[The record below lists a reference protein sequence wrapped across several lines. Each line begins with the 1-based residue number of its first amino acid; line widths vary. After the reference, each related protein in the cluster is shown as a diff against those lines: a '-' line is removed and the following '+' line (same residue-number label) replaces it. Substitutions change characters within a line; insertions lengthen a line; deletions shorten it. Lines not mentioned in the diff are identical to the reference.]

1 MPRRNRKTR
10 SRKTRKTRK
19 TRRQARK
26 QRRSRSRKQKG
37 GGLPI
42 PNGAVAG
49 VRLDPKDE
57 YSAPVLIAKERFEDE
72 VLEEDDE

>member
-10 SRKTRKTRK
+10 ARKARK
-19 TRRQARK
+19 TRRQTRK
-26 QRRSRSRKQKG
+26 QRRSRKQKG

-57 YSAPVLIAKERFEDE
+57 YSAPVLIAKERFDEE
-72 VLEEDDE
+72 VLEEDEE

>member
-1 MPRRNRKTR
+1 MPRRNRKTS
-10 SRKTRKTRK
+10 SRKTRKQ
-19 TRRQARK
+19 RRQTRK

>member
-10 SRKTRKTRK
+10 ARKSRK
-19 TRRQARK
+19 TRRQTRK
-26 QRRSRSRKQKG
+26 QRRSRKQQG

-57 YSAPVLIAKERFEDE
+57 YSAPVLIAKERFEEE
-72 VLEEDDE
+72 VLEEDEE

>member
-10 SRKTRKTRK
+10 ARKSRK
-19 TRRQARK
+19 TRRQTRK
-26 QRRSRSRKQKG
+26 QRRSRKQKG

-57 YSAPVLIAKERFEDE
+57 YSAPVLIGKGLFEKE
-72 VLEEDDE
+72 VLEEDEE

>member
-10 SRKTRKTRK
+10 ARKARK
-19 TRRQARK
+19 TRRQTRK
-26 QRRSRSRKQKG
+26 QRRSRKQKG
-37 GGLPI
+37 GGLPS

-57 YSAPVLIAKERFEDE
+57 YSAPVLIAKERFDEE
-72 VLEEDDE
+72 VLEEDEE

>member
-10 SRKTRKTRK
+10 ARKTRKQ
-19 TRRQARK
+19 RRQTRK
-26 QRRSRSRKQKG
+26 QRRSRSRKQQG

-49 VRLDPKDE
+49 VRLYPKDE

>member
-10 SRKTRKTRK
+10 ARKTRKQ
-19 TRRQARK
+19 RRQTRK
-26 QRRSRSRKQKG
+26 QRRSRSRKQQG

>member
-10 SRKTRKTRK
+10 ARKSRK
-19 TRRQARK
+19 TRRQTRT
-26 QRRSRSRKQKG
+26 QRRSRKQQG

-57 YSAPVLIAKERFEDE
+57 YSAPVLIAKERFEEE

>member
-10 SRKTRKTRK
+10 ARKTRKQ
-19 TRRQARK
+19 RRQTRK

-49 VRLDPKDE
+49 VHLDPEDP
-57 YSAPVLIAKERFEDE
+57 YSAPLLTSKERFEKE
-72 VLEEDDE
+72 VLKEDEE

>member
-10 SRKTRKTRK
+10 ARKARK
-19 TRRQARK
+19 TRRQTRK
-26 QRRSRSRKQKG
+26 QRRSRKQKG

-72 VLEEDDE
+72 VLEEDEE

>member
-10 SRKTRKTRK
+10 ARKSRK
-19 TRRQARK
+19 TRRQTRK
-26 QRRSRSRKQKG
+26 QRRSRKQQG

-57 YSAPVLIAKERFEDE
+57 YSAPVLIAKERFEEE

>member
-10 SRKTRKTRK
+10 ARKSRKTRKQT
-19 TRRQARK
+19 RK
-26 QRRSRSRKQKG
+26 QRRSRKQKG

-57 YSAPVLIAKERFEDE
+57 YSAPVLIAKERFEEE
-72 VLEEDDE
+72 VLEEDNE

>member
-10 SRKTRKTRK
+10 ARKSKK
-19 TRRQARK
+19 TRRQTRK
-26 QRRSRSRKQKG
+26 QRRSRKQQG

-57 YSAPVLIAKERFEDE
+57 YSAPVLIAKERFEEE
-72 VLEEDDE
+72 VLEEDEE

>member
-10 SRKTRKTRK
+10 ARKSRKTRKQT
-19 TRRQARK
+19 RK
-26 QRRSRSRKQKG
+26 QRRSRKQQG

-57 YSAPVLIAKERFEDE
+57 YSAPVLIAKERFEEE
-72 VLEEDDE
+72 VLEEDNE

>member
-10 SRKTRKTRK
+10 ARKTRKQ
-19 TRRQARK
+19 RRQTRK

>member
-10 SRKTRKTRK
+10 ARKSRK
-19 TRRQARK
+19 TRRQTRK
-26 QRRSRSRKQKG
+26 QRRSRKQQG

-57 YSAPVLIAKERFEDE
+57 YSAPVLIAKERFEQE
-72 VLEEDDE
+72 VLEEDEE

>member
-10 SRKTRKTRK
+10 ARKARK
-19 TRRQARK
+19 TRRQTRK
-26 QRRSRSRKQKG
+26 QRRSRKQKG

-57 YSAPVLIAKERFEDE
+57 YSAPVLIAKERFEEE
-72 VLEEDDE
+72 VLEEDEE

>member
-10 SRKTRKTRK
+10 ARKSRK
-19 TRRQARK
+19 TRRQTRK
-26 QRRSRSRKQKG
+26 QRRSRKQKG

-57 YSAPVLIAKERFEDE
+57 YSAPVLIAKERFEEE
-72 VLEEDDE
+72 VLEEDEE

>member
-10 SRKTRKTRK
+10 ARKARK
-19 TRRQARK
+19 TRRQTRK
-26 QRRSRSRKQKG
+26 QRRSRKQKG
-37 GGLPI
+37 GGLAI

-57 YSAPVLIAKERFEDE
+57 YSAPVLIAKERFEEE
-72 VLEEDDE
+72 VLEEDEE

>member
-1 MPRRNRKTR
+1 M
-10 SRKTRKTRK
+10 K
-19 TRRQARK
+19 TRRQTRK
-26 QRRSRSRKQKG
+26 QRRSRKQKG

-57 YSAPVLIAKERFEDE
+57 YSAPVLITKERFEDE

>member
-10 SRKTRKTRK
+10 ARKTRMQ
-19 TRRQARK
+19 RRQTRK

-37 GGLPI
+37 GGLAI
-42 PNGAVAG
+42 PDGAVAS

-57 YSAPVLIAKERFEDE
+57 YSAPVLITKERFEE
-72 VLEEDDE
+72 EILEEKDDE

>member
-10 SRKTRKTRK
+10 ARKSRK
-19 TRRQARK
+19 TRRQTRK
-26 QRRSRSRKQKG
+26 QRRSRKQQG

-49 VRLDPKDE
+49 VHLDPEDP
-57 YSAPVLIAKERFEDE
+57 YSAPLLTSKERFEKE
-72 VLEEDDE
+72 VLK